1 MKINWQYYQAPNR
14 DAIDAIPY
22 QLDYLFSTKDSSED
36 IEYFLYNEL
45 APNIKHQNRIYS
57 IIEPV
62 IEVMELNICQKGK
75 IQYKNEILN
84 FLGYIFQEYI
94 RDENS
99 ILVTPIE
106 YQTAALKLSLQ
117 YSEEFES
124 YKRFQSFMKR
134 VFPDTIEPQMPD
146 VIFYKSALN
155 DCQKTFETLI
165 YNADQQNIGESL
177 LHVD

>member
-22 QLDYLFSTKDSSED
+22 QLDYLFSTKDLSEN

-62 IEVMELNICQKGK
+62 IEVMEFNICQKGK

-84 FLGYIFQEYI
+84 FLGYIYFK
-94 RDENS
+94 S
-99 ILVTPIE
+99 I
-106 YQTAALKLSLQ
+106 
-117 YSEEFES
+117 FE
-124 YKRFQSFMKR
+124 MKT
-134 VFPDTIEPQMPD
+134 VFW
-146 VIFYKSALN
+146 
-155 DCQKTFETLI
+155 
-165 YNADQQNIGESL
+165 
-177 LHVD
+177 